1 MATENDVL
9 SSDDFTKE
17 KLPGSINVLT
27 ILTFIGSAIG
37 FIGSIYYFFTAE
49 KSLKSMQ
56 DLVSSGK
63 MDDAPSVLKNMISAD
78 TITMYQ
84 KMADNKLP
92 ILIINLV
99 GIALCVYGA
108 IQMRKLKK
116 QGYPLYLVG
125 ELLPY
130 AATLG
135 FVGTMAYK
143 GFGLIGLIVPI
154 IFILLYTV
162 NRKYLI
168 K

>member
-1 MATENDVL
+1 MATENDFL
-9 SSDDFTKE
+9 TSGDFTKE

-37 FIGSIYYFFTAE
+37 FIGSVYYFFSAE

-56 DLVSSGK
+56 DMVNSGK
-63 MDDAPSVLKNMISAD
+63 LNDAPEWAKNMVSAD

-92 ILIINLV
+92 ILLINLV

-108 IQMRKLKK
+108 MQMRKLKK
-116 QGYPLYLVG
+116 QGYPLYVVG

-130 AATLG
+130 VATIG

-143 GFGLIGLIVPI
+143 GFGLLGLIVPI
-154 IFILLYTV
+154 VFILLYTV
-162 NRKYLI
+162 NKKYLI